1 LQTAIQIQQLE
12 NKETKMLLETLAV
25 ITAVKELIEEPK
37 ETAGEIFIKLLMMG
51 IIFSAIGLGV
61 AWMIGNSL
69 LMGAAVG
76 AVVGSALFGLARILI
91 D

>member
-1 LQTAIQIQQLE
+1 M
-12 NKETKMLLETLAV
+12 NFKEAEFSFTDGIETLSAISTV
-25 ITAVKELIEEPK
+25 AKFFEEPK
-37 ETAGEIFIKLLMMG
+37 ETAGEILIKLLMTG
-51 IIFSAIGLGV
+51 IVFSAIGLGV

-76 AVVGSALFGLARILI
+76 AIFGLARILI

>member
-1 LQTAIQIQQLE
+1 MI
-12 NKETKMLLETLAV
+12 LETINAISAV
-25 ITAVKELIEEPK
+25 AKLFEEPE
-37 ETAGEIFIKLLMMG
+37 ETVGEIFIAILIWG

-76 AVVGSALFGLARILI
+76 AIVGSAFMGLVKILF